1 MGETPRCRK
10 LGNAEPLERTPDQ
23 KAEDTARKGLG
34 TNLEAT
40 LHDNL
45 LNVATQFFQLS
56 TKLMRTTDL
65 MQQIQQIQ
73 EGRDLLESNPS
84 LLLSLTSW
92 TTKHE

>member
-1 MGETPRCRK
+1 M
-10 LGNAEPLERTPDQ
+10 NAEFLERTPDQ

-56 TKLMRTTDL
+56 TKLMSTTDL
-65 MQQIQQIQ
+65 VQQIQQIQ
-73 EGRDLLESNPS
+73 EGRDLLESNLRDS
-84 LLLSLTSW
+84 
-92 TTKHE
+92 